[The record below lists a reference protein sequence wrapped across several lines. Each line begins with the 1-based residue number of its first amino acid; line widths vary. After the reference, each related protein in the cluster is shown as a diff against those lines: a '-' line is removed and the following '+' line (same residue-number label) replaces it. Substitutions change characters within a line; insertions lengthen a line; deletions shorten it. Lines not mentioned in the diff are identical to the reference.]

1 MEWIHANLLWFVPL
15 AAVPLVLHLLTLHRL
30 KTVELSTFR
39 FLFDSYIQQRRRMK
53 FVEALLAMLRTL
65 FLLLLV
71 VVCARPV
78 VRHWGALF
86 GGGSGRDVVLVVD
99 ASASMNARTEG
110 VSAIERAR
118 RACHAVV
125 ESLGPQDRV
134 TLVRAAARPVELCT
148 RFSARAEA
156 MGPLIDGLTPG
167 AAHGNLYA
175 AFLHLFDPRGPARK
189 NATVYVFTDGQ
200 AAGWKE
206 LAAQGVERLV
216 PENVHLRIVNVGS
229 SRALENRGV
238 VGTAPRPHRVV
249 AGLPVVLR
257 PLVVNDSPTETA
269 QIDLRVVVEEKDVAR
284 RTLAVKAG
292 ATEQHEIVY
301 LPTEPGVLRCRFEI
315 PEDRFPDDDQFLF
328 TLHVEPQIRVLLVNG
343 GPATDPY
350 EDECLYLRTALTCR
364 PESARFEGAAVGAA
378 GAAGGSSAA
387 GTGAEQAAAAGEG
400 VAALGGGTAEAAT
413 QPLLRSLDLREV
425 PESGLSP
432 QELASA
438 SVVILANCGG
448 LNETHFGW
456 LRQFVAEGG
465 GLLIF
470 PGERVNPQLYAQQFF
485 AVPGPQRE
493 RLVPVEWEAPVGD
506 AERYET
512 FAQLASID
520 LAHPALSVFADPEA
534 RYLTTA
540 RFYRR
545 FPIKVQAQ
553 RGRCWVLAAF
563 APGEPALI
571 ECPYRDGLV
580 MLAAFAANARWSN
593 LPLRPEFV
601 PLVLRLVH
609 HLQHRPEFELPG
621 VVPAD
626 GALEV
631 RVAAH
636 WHPATGRVIDGAGRS
651 QDLTFQR
658 TGRRLAAASQ
668 RLETKGYYQVEVHGG
683 RVEEP
688 REGRAAFAV
697 NLAPEESAF
706 AAATPEQ
713 IRSWLPDVRHLSIVD
728 ATAEAQQA
736 YGSIGEGREVWR
748 WLLALVFL
756 VIAVEF
762 LLATAGGRRADH
774 GEEPPVGERIRRFN
788 PRAWLGGLTG
798 ADLTP

>member
-15 AAVPLVLHLLTLHRL
+15 AAVPLVLHLFTLHRL

-65 FLLLLV
+65 FVLLLV
-71 VVCARPV
+71 VLCARPV

-86 GGGSGRDVVLVVD
+86 GRGGGRDIVLVVD
-99 ASASMNARTEG
+99 ASASMNARTDG

-118 RACHAVV
+118 RGCLAVLQTLAA
-125 ESLGPQDRV
+125 EDRV
-134 TLVRAAARPVELCT
+134 TLIRAAARPVELCT
-148 RFSARAEA
+148 RFSAHAEA
-156 MGPLIDGLTPG
+156 LPALIDGLAPSP
-167 AAHGNLYA
+167 ARGNLYA
-175 AFLHLFDPRGPARK
+175 VFLHVFGPQGPARD

-200 AAGWKE
+200 ASGWKE
-206 LAAQGVERLV
+206 VAAQGIERLV

-229 SRALENRGV
+229 ARQLENRGV

-257 PLVVNDSPTETA
+257 PLVVNDSQGETA
-269 QIDLRVVVEEKDVAR
+269 QIDLRVVVEDKDVAR
-284 RTLAVKAG
+284 RTLAVKPG
-292 ATEQHEIVY
+292 ASVQREIVY

-343 GPATDPY
+343 GPAADPY
-350 EDECLYLRTALTCR
+350 EDECLYLRTALTAR
-364 PESARFEGAAVGAA
+364 AESARIDSRVGSAGGAGPMSAGGVGGSAAA
-378 GAAGGSSAA
+378 GAQGADANAASDA
-387 GTGAEQAAAAGEG
+387 GTQQI
-400 VAALGGGTAEAAT
+400 V
-413 QPLLRSLDLREV
+413 RSLDLREI

-432 QELASA
+432 QELEQA

-448 LNETHFGW
+448 LNETHFAW

-470 PGERVNPQLYAQQFF
+470 PGDRVTPEAYSNQLF

-493 RLVPVEWEAPVGD
+493 RLVPARIDAAVGD
-506 AERYET
+506 PERHET
-512 FAQLASID
+512 FARLAGVD
-520 LAHPALSVFADPEA
+520 FAHPALSVFADPEA
-534 RYLTTA
+534 RYLVTA

-545 FPIKVQAQ
+545 FPLRVEAS
-553 RGRCWVLAAF
+553 RGRCWSLAAF
-563 APGEPALI
+563 APNEPALI

-580 MLAAFAANARWSN
+580 VLAGFPANARWSN

-609 HLQHRPEFELPG
+609 HVQHRPEFE
-621 VVPAD
+621 VPAVVAAD
-626 GALEV
+626 GSVEV
-631 RVAAH
+631 RVAGH
-636 WHPATGRVIDGAGRS
+636 WHPATGRVTDGAGRG
-651 QDLTFQR
+651 QDLEFKR
-658 TGRRLAAASQ
+658 TSRRLVAASE
-668 RLETKGYYQVEVHGG
+668 RLESRGYYQVEVHGG

-688 REGRAAFAV
+688 REGRTAFAV

-706 AAATPEQ
+706 AAATEEQ
-713 IRSWLPDVRHLSIVD
+713 IRAWLPGVRNLSIVD

-762 LLATAGGRRADH
+762 LLATAGGRRADN
-774 GEEPPVGERIRRFN
+774 GEELPVGERIRHFN
-788 PRAWLGGLTG
+788 PRAWLGRLTG
-798 ADLTP
+798 ADVPP

>member
-71 VVCARPV
+71 VLCARPV

-86 GGGSGRDVVLVVD
+86 GGGGGRDVVLVVD
-99 ASASMNARTEG
+99 VSASMNARTDG

-118 RACHAVV
+118 RGCHAVL
-125 ESLGPQDRV
+125 EGLGAEDRL
-134 TLVRAAARPVELCT
+134 TLIRAAARPVELCT
-148 RFSARAEA
+148 RFSARADA
-156 MGPLIDGLTPG
+156 VPALIDGIVPSS
-167 AAHGNLYA
+167 ARGNLYA
-175 AFLHLFDPRGPARK
+175 ALLHVFGPRGPARG
-189 NATVYVFTDGQ
+189 NATVYVFTDNQ

-206 LAAQGVERLV
+206 LAAQDIGRLV

-229 SRALENRGV
+229 ARPVENRGV

-257 PLVVNDSPTETA
+257 PLVVNDSQTETA
-269 QIDLRVVVEEKDVAR
+269 QLDLRVVVEDRDVAR
-284 RTLAVKAG
+284 RTLAIKPG
-292 ATEQHEIVY
+292 ASVQQEIVY
-301 LPTEPGVLRCRFEI
+301 VPTEPGVLRCRFEI

-343 GPATDPY
+343 GPAADPY
-350 EDECLYLRTALTCR
+350 ADECLYLRTALTAQ
-364 PESARFEGAAVGAA
+364 PESARFERGAVSDRD
-378 GAAGGSSAA
+378 GSASGKPA
-387 GTGAEQAAAAGEG
+387 TAAADGPSSQHSS
-400 VAALGGGTAEAAT
+400 ALGGTPDART
-413 QPLLRSLDLREV
+413 QQMVQALEVREI

-432 QELASA
+432 QELEQA
-438 SVVILANCGG
+438 SVVILADCGG
-448 LNETHFGW
+448 LNETHFAW
-456 LRQFVAEGG
+456 LRQFVAKGG
-465 GLLIF
+465 GLLIL
-470 PGERVNPQLYAQQFF
+470 PGERVHPEVYSNQFF
-485 AVPGPQRE
+485 PVPGPQRE
-493 RLVPVEWEAPVGD
+493 RLVPARLDLPVGD

-512 FAQLASID
+512 FARLATID
-520 LAHPALSVFADPEA
+520 FAHPALSIFSDPEA

-545 FPIKVQAQ
+545 FQIRLEGKARRV
-553 RGRCWVLAAF
+553 WVLAAF

-571 ECPYRDGLV
+571 EYPYRDGLV
-580 MLAAFAANARWSN
+580 VLSAFPANARWSN

-609 HLQHRPEFELPG
+609 HIQHRPELEAPG
-621 VVPAD
+621 YVPAD
-626 GALEV
+626 GAVEV
-631 RVAAH
+631 RVAGH
-636 WHPATGRVIDGAGRS
+636 WHPATARITDGAGRI
-651 QDLTFQR
+651 QDLEFQR
-658 TGRRLAAASQ
+658 AGQRLAAASE
-668 RLETKGYYQVEVHGG
+668 RLENKGYYQLEVHGG
-683 RVEEP
+683 RVEQP
-688 REGRAAFAV
+688 REQRTAFAV

-706 AAATPEQ
+706 AVATQEQ
-713 IRSWLPDVRHLSIVD
+713 IRNWLPAVRHLTIVD

-736 YGSIGEGREVWR
+736 YGSIGEAREVWR

-762 LLATAGGRRADH
+762 LLATAGGRRVDQ
-774 GEEPPVGERIRRFN
+774 GEEPTAAKRIRQFN
-788 PRAWLGGLTG
+788 PRAWLGRLTG
-798 ADLTP
+798 AEAPP

>member
-15 AAVPLVLHLLTLHRL
+15 AAVPLVLHLFTLHRL

-65 FLLLLV
+65 FVLLLV
-71 VVCARPV
+71 VLCARPV

-86 GGGSGRDVVLVVD
+86 GRGSGRDVVLVVD
-99 ASASMNARTEG
+99 ASASMNARTDG

-118 RACHAVV
+118 RGCHAVL
-125 ESLGPQDRV
+125 ESLAAEDRV
-134 TLVRAAARPVELCT
+134 TLIRAAARPVELCT
-148 RFSARAEA
+148 RFSAHAEA
-156 MGPLIDGLTPG
+156 LPALIDGLAPSP
-167 AAHGNLYA
+167 ARGNLYA
-175 AFLHLFDPRGPARK
+175 AFLHVFGPQGPARE
-189 NATVYVFTDGQ
+189 NATVYLFTDGQ
-200 AAGWKE
+200 ASGWKE

-229 SRALENRGV
+229 AKPLENRGV
-238 VGTAPRPHRVV
+238 VGTAPQPHRVV

-257 PLVVNDSPTETA
+257 PVVVNHAQGETA
-269 QIDLRVVVEEKDVAR
+269 QIDLRVVVEDKDVAR
-284 RTLAVKAG
+284 RTLAVKPG
-292 ATEQHEIVY
+292 GSVQREIVY

-343 GPATDPY
+343 APATDPY
-350 EDECLYLRTALTCR
+350 EDECLYLRTALTAR
-364 PESARFEGAAVGAA
+364 AESARFEMGSASAA
-378 GAAGGSSAA
+378 GAAPASGLGGGGS
-387 GTGAEQAAAAGEG
+387 
-400 VAALGGGTAEAAT
+400 AALGQEGAGGGPDPGT
-413 QPLLRSLDLREV
+413 QQIVRSLDVREI

-432 QELASA
+432 QELKTA

-448 LNETHFGW
+448 LNEMHFAW

-470 PGERVNPQLYAQQFF
+470 PGERVNPEAYNKHFF

-493 RLVPVEWEAPVGD
+493 RLVSAHMDAAVGD
-506 AERYET
+506 PERHET
-512 FAQLASID
+512 FARLASID
-520 LAHPALSVFADPEA
+520 FGHPALSVFADPEA
-534 RYLTTA
+534 RYLATV

-545 FPIKVQAQ
+545 FPLREEAN
-553 RGRCWVLAAF
+553 RGRCWSLASF

-580 MLAAFAANARWSN
+580 VLAGFPTNARWSN

-609 HLQHRPEFELPG
+609 HVQHRPEFEVPS
-621 VVPAD
+621 VVAAD
-626 GALEV
+626 GSVEV

-636 WHPATGRVIDGAGRS
+636 WHPATGRVTDGAGRG
-651 QDLTFQR
+651 QDLEFKR
-658 TGRRLAAASQ
+658 TARRLVAASE
-668 RLETKGYYQVEVHGG
+668 RLESRGYYQIEVHGG

-688 REGRAAFAV
+688 HEGRTSFAV

-706 AAATPEQ
+706 TVAAQEQ
-713 IRSWLPDVRHLSIVD
+713 IRTWLAGVRNLSFID

-748 WLLALVFL
+748 WLLALVFM
-756 VIAVEF
+756 VIALEF
-762 LLATAGGRRADH
+762 LLATAGGRRVEN
-774 GEEPPVGERIRRFN
+774 GEEAPAGERVRRFN
-788 PRAWLGGLTG
+788 PRAWLGRLTG
-798 ADLTP
+798 ADVQS